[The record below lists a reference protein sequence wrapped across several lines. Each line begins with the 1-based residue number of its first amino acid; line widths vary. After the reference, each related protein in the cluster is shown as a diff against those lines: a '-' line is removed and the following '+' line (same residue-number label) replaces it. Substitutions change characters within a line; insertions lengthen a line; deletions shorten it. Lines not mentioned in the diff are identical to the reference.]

1 MLLTSF
7 RCILLPFLLLL
18 ILAIPAK
25 AETINI
31 SIVSDEWLG
40 FVTKE
45 GKGYYLDVLNRAFPA
60 PDYTIQLTILPYS
73 RALHQVQK
81 DEADI
86 VLGIWANEHP
96 IAQLSHYPVEMDI
109 LDAAMRIDH
118 PTITGPKS
126 FNQLRVLSRVGYQ
139 VDQLLDQPEQYNEHI
154 DLKKMLKMVASN
166 RADALI
172 DFKSAM
178 QPALDKLIQ
187 HNGLENPLTLVENAL
202 TEYVFFGFC
211 SLPKCKKL
219 KATFDQAYLKLY
231 LQGAIVDFLLANQQ
245 KKEALAPLISATRVL
260 QQ

>member
-1 MLLTSF
+1 M
-7 RCILLPFLLLL
+7 LLL
-18 ILAIPAK
+18 ILATPAK

-45 GKGYYLDVLNRAFPA
+45 GKGYYLDILNKAFPA
-60 PDYTIQLTILPYS
+60 PLYNIQLTILPYS

-81 DEADI
+81 DDADI

-96 IAQLSHYPVEMDI
+96 TSQLSHYPVEIDI

-118 PTITGPKS
+118 PEITGPKS
-126 FNQLRVLSRVGYQ
+126 FNQLRILSRIGYQ
-139 VDQLLDQPEQYNEHI
+139 VDQLLDQPEQYTEHVEV
-154 DLKKMLKMVASN
+154 KKMLRMVSSN

-178 QPALDKLIQ
+178 QPAMDSLIQ
-187 HNGLENPLTLVENAL
+187 SNELEAPLVLVENAL

-211 SLPKCKKL
+211 SLEKCQQL
-219 KATFDQAYLKLY
+219 KATFDQTYLKLY
-231 LQGAIVDFLLANQQ
+231 LQGAIERYLLANQQ
-245 KKEALAPLISATRVL
+245 KKEALAPLIPAIRVL

>member
-7 RCILLPFLLLL
+7 RCLLLPIVLSFLL
-18 ILAIPAK
+18 ASQTK

-40 FVTKE
+40 FVTKD
-45 GKGYYLDVLNRAFPA
+45 GKGYYLDILNKAFPA
-60 PDYTIQLTILPYS
+60 PDYTIQLSILPYS
-73 RALHQVQK
+73 RALHQVQR

-96 IAQLSHYPVEMDI
+96 TTQLSHYPVEIDL

-118 PTITGPKS
+118 PKINGPKS
-126 FNQLRVLSRVGYQ
+126 FNQLRILSRVGYE
-139 VDQLLDQPEQYNEHI
+139 VDQLLDQPGLYTEHI
-154 DLKKMLKMVASN
+154 DLEKMLKMVASN

-178 QPALDKLIQ
+178 QPALDNLIQ
-187 HNGLENPLTLVENAL
+187 QNELASPLTLVENAL

-231 LQGAIVDFLLANQQ
+231 LQGAIEEYLFANQQ
-245 KKEALAPLISATRVL
+245 KKEALAPLIPATRVL

>member
-1 MLLTSF
+1 MLLTSL
-7 RCILLPFLLLL
+7 RCLLLPIVLSFLL
-18 ILAIPAK
+18 ASQAK

-45 GKGYYLDVLNRAFPA
+45 GEGFYLDILNQAFPA
-60 PDYTIQLTILPYS
+60 PNYKIQLTILPYS

-81 DEADI
+81 DDADI
-86 VLGIWANEHP
+86 VLGIWASEHP
-96 IAQLSHYPVEMDI
+96 TDQLSHYPVEIDI
-109 LDAAMRIDH
+109 LDAAMRVDH
-118 PTITGPKS
+118 PAITGPKS
-126 FNQLRVLSRVGYQ
+126 FNQMRILSRVGYQ
-139 VDQLLDQPEQYNEHI
+139 VDQLLDQPEEYIEHV

-187 HNGLENPLTLVENAL
+187 HNELATPLTLIENAL

-211 SLPKCKKL
+211 NLPRCQKL
-219 KATFDQAYLKLY
+219 KTTFDQAYLKLY
-231 LQGAIVDFLLANQQ
+231 LQGAIEEYLLANQQ
-245 KKEALAPLISATRVL
+245 KKEALAPLIPAIHVL